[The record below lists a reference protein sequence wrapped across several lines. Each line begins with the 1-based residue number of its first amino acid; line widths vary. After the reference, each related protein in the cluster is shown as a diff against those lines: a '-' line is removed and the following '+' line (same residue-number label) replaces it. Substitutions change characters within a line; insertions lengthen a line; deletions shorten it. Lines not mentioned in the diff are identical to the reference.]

1 MASEP
6 RALLHE
12 LNNLLAV
19 IVSYS
24 ELLVGDMP
32 EEDPRRSDAVEIES
46 AARRAAVISGLLM
59 AAIPKSP

>member
-24 ELLVGDMP
+24 ELLVADMA
-32 EEDPRRSDAVEIES
+32 EEDPHRPDAVEIEN
-46 AARRAAVISGLLM
+46 AARRAAVISTQLM
-59 AAIPKSP
+59 AAIPKP